1 MELVLRR
8 LPAMLA
14 TLLVV
19 SFLTFLL
26 TSLLPGDPALEILGP
41 EGAGHPAQVARV
53 HHDLRLDEP
62 LPQRYVGWL
71 GDVATGDLGRSY
83 RTGQPVLEA
92 IRERLPVTLEIG
104 TLAIVIALSVAIPL
118 GTWSA
123 FRAGARADRI
133 ITGGTFGLLA
143 VPNFMVAIM
152 LILVFAVTLGWLP
165 ATGWVRFTA
174 DPLDNLRHA
183 ILPALSL
190 AAGEL
195 AVYTRLLRADM
206 ITTLQQDS
214 ITMARAKGIPT
225 RRILFR
231 HALRPSSFSLLTVV
245 GLQVATILGGAVI
258 VETLFALPGIGR
270 LLVDSILQRDLIMV
284 QGVTLVIA
292 AAFVVINFI
301 VDLLYTVLDPRI
313 RHGRAAAAA

>member
-1 MELVLRR
+1 MGLVLRR

-14 TLLVV
+14 TLLIV

-26 TSLLPGDPALEILGP
+26 TSLLPGDPAIQILGADNANDP
-41 EGAGHPAQVARV
+41 DSVEVVREE
-53 HHDLRLDEP
+53 LRLDDP
-62 LPQRYVGWL
+62 LLVRYGAWL
-71 GDVATGDLGRSY
+71 RDVASGDLGRSF
-83 RTGQPVLEA
+83 RTDQQVLDA
-92 IRERLPVTLEIG
+92 ILERLPVTLEVG
-104 TLAIVIALSVAIPL
+104 GLAVLIALLFAIPL
-118 GTWSA
+118 GTLSA
-123 FRAGARADRI
+123 FRAGGRADRVV
-133 ITGGTFGLLA
+133 TGASFGLLA
-143 VPNFMVAIM
+143 LPPFMVAIL

-190 AAGEL
+190 AVGEM

-225 RRILFR
+225 SRILFR
-231 HALRPSSFSLLTVV
+231 HALRPSSFSLMTVV
-245 GLQVATILGGAVI
+245 GLQVATIIGGAVI
-258 VETLFALPGIGR
+258 IETLFALPGVGR

-284 QGVTLVIA
+284 QGCALVIA
-292 AAFVVINFI
+292 IAFVVINFI
-301 VDLLYTVLDPRI
+301 VDILYTFLDPRI
-313 RHGRAAAAA
+313 RYGSAATT

>member
-1 MELVLRR
+1 MGLVLRR

-14 TLLVV
+14 TLLIV

-26 TSLLPGDPALEILGP
+26 TSLLPGDPAIQILGADNANDP
-41 EGAGHPAQVARV
+41 DSVEVVREE
-53 HHDLRLDEP
+53 LRLDDP
-62 LPQRYVGWL
+62 LLVRYGAWL
-71 GDVATGDLGRSY
+71 GDVARGDLGRSF
-83 RTGQPVLEA
+83 RTDQQVADA
-92 IRERLPVTLEIG
+92 ILERLPVTLEVG
-104 TLAIVIALSVAIPL
+104 GLAVLIALLVAIPL
-118 GTWSA
+118 GTLSA
-123 FRAGARADRI
+123 FRAGGRADRVV
-133 ITGGTFGLLA
+133 TGASFGLLA
-143 VPNFMVAIM
+143 LPPFMVAIL

-174 DPLDNLRHA
+174 DPIDNLRHA

-190 AAGEL
+190 AVGEM

-225 RRILFR
+225 SRILFR
-231 HALRPSSFSLLTVV
+231 HALRPSSFSLMTVV
-245 GLQVATILGGAVI
+245 GLQVATIIGGAVI
-258 VETLFALPGIGR
+258 IETLFALPGVGR

-284 QGVTLVIA
+284 QGCALVIA
-292 AAFVVINFI
+292 IAFVVINFI

-313 RHGRAAAAA
+313 RYGSAATT

>member
-1 MELVLRR
+1 MGLVLRR

-14 TLLVV
+14 TLLIV

-26 TSLLPGDPALEILGP
+26 TSLLPGDPAVQILGADAANDP
-41 EGAGHPAQVARV
+41 DSLQVVREE
-53 HHDLRLDEP
+53 LRLDDP
-62 LPQRYVGWL
+62 LLERYGAWL
-71 GDVATGDLGRSY
+71 GNVATGDLGRSF
-83 RTGQPVLEA
+83 RTDQQVADA

-104 TLAIVIALSVAIPL
+104 GLAVLIALAFAIPL
-118 GTWSA
+118 GTLSA
-123 FRAGARADRI
+123 FRAGSRADRLV
-133 ITGGTFGLLA
+133 TGASFGLLA
-143 VPNFMVAIM
+143 LPPFMVAIL

-165 ATGWVRFTA
+165 ATGWVRFTT

-190 AAGEL
+190 AVGEM

-225 RRILFR
+225 KRILFR
-231 HALRPSSFSLLTVV
+231 HALRPSSFSLMTVV
-245 GLQVATILGGAVI
+245 GLQVATIIGGAVI
-258 VETLFALPGIGR
+258 IETLFALPGVGR

-284 QGVTLVIA
+284 QGCALVIA
-292 AAFVVINFI
+292 IAFVVINFI
-301 VDLLYTVLDPRI
+301 VDILYTFLDPRI
-313 RHGRAAAAA
+313 RYGSAATT